1 MNNASTL
8 KMIATISAWG
18 MERTTRTLMHT
29 TLDRRGNGPYFPPAS
44 EIAYLQDP
52 KVMEAI
58 GAKVTYEECPI
69 GPSYA
74 FYYTADCASPP
85 LLIFWYS

>member
-1 MNNASTL
+1 
-8 KMIATISAWG
+8 
-18 MERTTRTLMHT
+18 MEYGAYYPNFDAYDMRQTG
-29 TLDRRGNGPYFPPAS
+29 DGPYFPTAS

-52 KVMEAI
+52 KVMKAI
-58 GAKVTYEECPI
+58 GARVTYEECPI

-85 LLIFWYS
+85 LLIF